1 MGPIKRQ
8 AENGSHD
15 EALSGMN
22 RRAIFLLL
30 LLMSVVWLDSA
41 HAAVY
46 RWVDA
51 DGRTQF
57 GDRPPPDRSAEQV
70 QIRQQPV
77 PDEAGAP
84 MSDQQRRELRQKML
98 DAYREEREEKRQAR
112 EQRVAE
118 EARRKM
124 ACARAKDRVREYETA
139 AGLYELQPDGSRRY
153 LSDEEF
159 RASLRRARDEVKR
172 NCRQGD

>member
-1 MGPIKRQ
+1 V
-8 AENGSHD
+8 S
-15 EALSGMN
+15 
-22 RRAIFLLL
+22 RRTICLLV
-30 LLMSVVWLDSA
+30 LLMSGVWLDSA

-57 GDRPPPDRSAEQV
+57 GDRPPSDRSVEEV
-70 QIRQQPV
+70 QIRQPPT
-77 PDEAGAP
+77 PDNAGVP
-84 MSDQQRRELRQKML
+84 MSDQQRRDLRQKML
-98 DAYREEREEKRQAR
+98 DAYREEREEKQQAR
-112 EQRVAE
+112 ERRVAE
-118 EARRKM
+118 QARRKM

-159 RASLRRARDEVKR
+159 RVSLRRARDEVR
-172 NCRQGD
+172 QHCRQGD